1 MSLPRVFH
9 PVKPQDFV
17 IRKLTVNK
25 PFVVQRSDLYSGSLP
40 QTGSGYRIWQGLYI
54 GEKLKIGSST
64 YPTNSFD
71 GTYKHVVW
79 KSIDAQFYRF
89 PYDPIATLEHS
100 NKRFTYKFLNY
111 SASIFSLPYLDYGE
125 SIKPGSV
132 EITGSGFNLTDDKN
146 GNLYDV
152 SLNTGSYSDRYNLVG
167 YWGFNNLFRKSKN
180 VEEIT
185 HFDKVKVEYES
196 GVFDPEEGSVA
207 SDLHLNPGVPCQ
219 GTSSGIGVYFD
230 GGGYVHTRNRNEF
243 NFTKD
248 DDFTISFWVNWSGG
262 INSDPSTLISK
273 NTIVTEQV
281 YGLLDKYN
289 QNNQV
294 QQFYHVSSSTTRNP
308 TPIYPYRFEIT
319 QPDNLLK
326 FRRSDGIA
334 TIQLS
339 GSIDHDAAGWHHYA
353 TVKSGSNLYLYQDGV
368 IVQSG
373 SDVQYNP
380 HNRHDIMFGTDCFDL
395 SNSLVG
401 YLDEIRIYNK
411 GLTTSTIQTLADSS
425 SMGMYQTS
433 IVGNVFYR
441 SGNVV
446 VSALN
451 PKYNKIFENDFTC
464 KYKGTHTIYDY
475 ETLIRIPKGSFNL
488 TFNPT
493 ARKGPFSDLIIDEMT
508 GSLANGALFPYA
520 TEIGLYSPKRELLAV
535 AKLNQPLQMRD
546 DVDLNIIVN
555 FHG

>member
-71 GTYKHVVW
+71 GSYKHVVW

-89 PYDPIATLEHS
+89 PYDTTATLEHS
-100 NKRFTYKFLNY
+100 NRRFTYKFLNY

-167 YWGFNNLFRKSKN
+167 YWGFNNLFRKCKN
-180 VEEIT
+180 IP
-185 HFDKVKVEYES
+185 HDFDKVKVEFES
-196 GVFDPEEGSVA
+196 GIFDSEQGSVGRGISLREGVTFNSTA
-207 SDLHLNPGVPCQ
+207 SGMGC
-219 GTSSGIGVYFD
+219 YFN
-230 GGGYVHTRNRNEF
+230 GESYIHTYDRSEF

-248 DDFTISFWVNWSGG
+248 DDFTISFWVNYEPHGV
-262 INSDPSTLISK
+262 DDATVISK

-289 QNNQV
+289 QNDQV
-294 QQFYHVSSSTTRNP
+294 QKYYHVSSSTYRNP
-308 TPIYPYRFEIT
+308 TPIYPYRFEIEAT
-319 QPDNLLK
+319 SNIMK
-326 FRRSDGIA
+326 FKRSDGIQ
-334 TIQLS
+334 TLTLS
-339 GSIDHDAAGWHHYA
+339 SSLDLDGAGWHHFA
-353 TVKSGSNLYLYQDGV
+353 TVKSGSNLYLYQDGT
-368 IVQSG
+368 IVHSG
-373 SDVQYNP
+373 SDVGYNP
-380 HNRHDIMFGTDCFDL
+380 HNRHDIMFGADCFDL
-395 SNSLVG
+395 SKAYFG
-401 YLDEIRIYNK
+401 YVDEVRIYNK
-411 GLTTSTIQTLADSS
+411 GLTSSTIQTLADSS

-441 SGNVV
+441 SGNIV

-451 PKYNKIFENDFTC
+451 PKYNKIFENDFTF

-488 TFNPT
+488 TFNPS

-546 DVDLNIIVN
+546 DTDINIIVN